1 MLDSYSMQRAVPVGR
16 LSAGFGGAFLV
27 YGGLIFSVFVLQNSD
42 KILAATSEPAR
53 LVMIMPSLPPPAPAP
68 AMAQA
73 PSNSATPVIKTET
86 PRPVKPELA
95 PKVVPPNEPEKPQPT
110 NAASIDN
117 SLADELNNAGA
128 ANGDPTNGQICGG
141 STGIPCGTALCGGST
156 GIPCGTDP
164 KGIPG
169 GDPDAPPLPD
179 EGGPVPLKS
188 GMDAPKKIA
197 EQCALPEYPAQA
209 KAAGLTGSVKLRITV
224 SRTGKVEQMSVLE
237 GPEIFQEAAKSYLQG
252 CAFTPA
258 MFNGHAISIT
268 KLEIV
273 NFTLR

>member
-1 MLDSYSMQRAVPVGR
+1 
-16 LSAGFGGAFLV
+16 
-27 YGGLIFSVFVLQNSD
+27 GLILSVFVLQNSD

-53 LVMIMPSLPPPAPAP
+53 LVMLMPSLPPPAPAP

-95 PKVVPPNEPEKPQPT
+95 PKVVPPNEPVKPQPT
-110 NAASIDN
+110 NNAAPTDN
-117 SLADELNNAGA
+117 NLADELNGAGA
-128 ANGDPTNGQICGG
+128 FDGPSNGQVCGG
-141 STGIPCGTALCGGST
+141 STGIVCGTALCGGST

-164 KGIPG
+164 KGTPG
-169 GDPDAPPLPD
+169 GDPNAEALPD

-188 GMDAPKKIA
+188 GMDAPKKIT

-209 KAAGLTGSVKLRITV
+209 KAAGLTGAVKLRITV
-224 SRTGKVEQMSVLE
+224 SRTGKVEQMSVLD
-237 GPEIFQEAAKSYLQG
+237 GPEIFQEAAKSYLQD

-258 MFNGHAISIT
+258 MFNGHAISVT